1 MALVTFRDSQGR
13 GWRVWN
19 VERARLGSTQG
30 DYLHERYR
38 DGWLVFEPEEG
49 GERRRLTG
57 YPSQW
62 ASLPPTELEALR
74 DRAEV
79 AARLGATGRD
89 ASVRPD
95 ASGEIDRGRSGGR

>member
-1 MALVTFRDSQGR
+1 MALVTFKDSQGR
-13 GWRVWN
+13 GWRAWN
-19 VERARLGSTQG
+19 VERARLESTQG

-38 DGWLVFEPEEG
+38 EGWLVFEPEEG

-62 ASLPPTELEALR
+62 ASLPPAELEALR

-79 AARLGATGRD
+79 AARLGTNGRD
-89 ASVRPD
+89 VSLRPD
-95 ASGEIDRGRSGGR
+95 TPGEVDRGRSTGR